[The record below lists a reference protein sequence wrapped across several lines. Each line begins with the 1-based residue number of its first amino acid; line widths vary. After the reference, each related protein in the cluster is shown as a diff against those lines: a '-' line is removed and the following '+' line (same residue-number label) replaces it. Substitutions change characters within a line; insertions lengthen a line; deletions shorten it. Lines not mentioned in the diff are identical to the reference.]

1 MAGIKIATDSTADL
15 PLALIKEYNIAVIP
29 LKVFFGKDVYREGID
44 ITPSEFFG
52 KLAAYDQLPATSQ
65 PSPGEFQNFYEDL
78 TKDGSAVISIHISS
92 LMSGTSQSAL
102 IAKSCLPDKDITI
115 IDSKQVSMAL
125 GIVVLA
131 AARAAKAGKRKEEI
145 IDIVHTMIEKVQTYF
160 VVDTLE
166 YLEKGGR
173 IGKAVAFLGTMLN
186 IKPVLTIEDGLIAPC
201 EKIRGKGKALE
212 HIIGIAK
219 DYTEKHGQLHSV
231 ILHGNV
237 LNETVKFHQRVSE
250 ELKCPE
256 IIIGDIG
263 AVVGTH
269 AGPGII
275 ALFFYGGIL
284 ESDNFPELT

>member
-1 MAGIKIATDSTADL
+1 MPGIKIATDSTADL
-15 PLALIKEYNIAVIP
+15 PLALIKEYDIAVIP
-29 LKVFFGKDVYREGID
+29 LKVFFGEKCYREGVD
-44 ITPSEFFG
+44 LTPPEFFE
-52 KLAAYDQLPATSQ
+52 KLTAFEKLPATSQ

-78 TKDGSAVISIHISS
+78 TKDGSTVISIHISS

-102 IAKSCLPDKDITI
+102 IARPCFPDRDITV

-131 AARAAKAGKRKEEI
+131 AARAAKEGKNKEEI
-145 IDIVHTMIEKVQTYF
+145 IEIVRTMIGKVQTYF

-173 IGKAVAFLGTMLN
+173 IGKATAFLGTMLN
-186 IKPVLTIEDGLIAPC
+186 IKPVLTIQDGVITPC

-212 HIIGIAK
+212 RIIEIAK
-219 DYTEKHGQLHSV
+219 DYAEQHGCLRSV

-237 LNETVKFHQRVSE
+237 LDDTIKFHQRVSE

-269 AGPGII
+269 TGPGIM
-275 ALFFYGGIL
+275 ALFFYA
-284 ESDNFPELT
+284 E